1 MVKVFCGWV
10 GMGGSREHGMSIEE
24 GAEKTPFLVNGHVLG
39 VRTEWRGRSD
49 GEAVQGEDPG
59 FQTR

>member
-1 MVKVFCGWV
+1 
-10 GMGGSREHGMSIEE
+10 MSIGE
-24 GAEKTPFLVNGHVLG
+24 GAEKTPFLVNGHMLG

-49 GEAVQGEDPG
+49 GKAIQGEEPG

>member
-1 MVKVFCGWV
+1 
-10 GMGGSREHGMSIEE
+10 MGGSREHGMSIEE

-49 GEAVQGEDPG
+49 GEAIQGEDPG